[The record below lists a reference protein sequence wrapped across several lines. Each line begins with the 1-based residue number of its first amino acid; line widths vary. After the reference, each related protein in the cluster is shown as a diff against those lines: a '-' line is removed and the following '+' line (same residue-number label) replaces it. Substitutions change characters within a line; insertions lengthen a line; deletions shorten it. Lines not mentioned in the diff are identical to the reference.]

1 MSKRTQDQPKPEVS
15 LTRGYKSLVP
25 NIPVNIQMLLARMF
39 IDRGLGCHKLLTN
52 EEELVNNTGEFFT
65 KYSDVINRQIIVPN
79 VFNKDVIS
87 FLNVYVREKENWPDP
102 FYPGL
107 PPKPYIEEVGY
118 YLLKSKDDGHI
129 YLYSYDPSFK
139 DYPYYNMTDGGR
151 SDIKHIGEVFV
162 YGDKLSNAM
171 VERVKNLKAEYDD

>member
-1 MSKRTQDQPKPEVS
+1 MDPVLGS
-15 LTRGYKSLVP
+15 YKSLVP
-25 NIPVNIQMLLARMF
+25 DLAVNIQMLLARMF
-39 IDRGLGCHKLLTN
+39 INNGLEPNRLLID
-52 EEELVNNTGEFFT
+52 EAELVNNTGGMFFT
-65 KYSDVINRQIIVPN
+65 EYSDTLNRRIIVPN
-79 VFNKDVIS
+79 VFNKRVIS

-118 YLLKSKDDGHI
+118 YLLKSKNDGCI
-129 YLYSYDPSFK
+129 YLYNYDPSFK

-162 YGDKLSNAM
+162 YGDKLSNAT
-171 VERVKNLKAEYDD
+171 VERVKELKAEYDD

>member
-1 MSKRTQDQPKPEVS
+1 MSKRTQYQPKS
-15 LTRGYKSLVP
+15 LMP
-25 NIPVNIQMLLARMF
+25 NLAVNVQMLLARLS
-39 IDRGLGCHKLLTN
+39 ISGLAPHLLLEDETT
-52 EEELVNNTGEFFT
+52 LVDDTGGMFFT
-65 KYSDVINRQIIVPN
+65 KYSDALNRKIIVPN
-79 VFNKDVIS
+79 VFNKEVIN

-151 SDIKHIGEVFV
+151 SDIKHIEEVFV

-171 VERVKNLKAEYDD
+171 VERVKELKAEHDD